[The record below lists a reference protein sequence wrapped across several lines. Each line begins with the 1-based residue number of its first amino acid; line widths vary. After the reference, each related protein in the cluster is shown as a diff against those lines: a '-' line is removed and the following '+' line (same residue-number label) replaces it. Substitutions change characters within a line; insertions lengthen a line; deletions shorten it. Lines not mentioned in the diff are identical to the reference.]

1 MNRSNFVNLLNFQMF
16 RDDTFL
22 ARWLSGNLSDSE
34 RQEFERNPDYQAYVS
49 LINTIDTLEPPAF
62 DEEKSLQNLRKAL
75 AEKTT
80 SSRPVAYLTKLA
92 AAAAAAGLLF
102 LFIWFLLPSK
112 GIELHTN
119 STEIKKITLPD
130 GSQATMQP
138 FAEIQYAP
146 KHWPRNRQLI
156 LKGEAFFKVRKGSK
170 FTILSLGG
178 TVEVLGTSFNVITQD
193 SALAVQCFSGK
204 VRVIAH
210 PIKTQTRVLK
220 AGDFIQVHTPKDNP
234 LRSTATTLPILNQ
247 GESNFY
253 AASLTEVFSKIESQF
268 GVAIPN
274 KDNYQSRRFTGVF
287 RNGDLEMAIRM
298 VCIPMELTYEIND
311 KLVLISDH

>member
-1 MNRSNFVNLLNFQMF
+1 MF

-34 RQEFERNPDYQAYVS
+34 RQEFEGNPDYQAYVS
-49 LINTIDTLEPPAF
+49 LKNTIDTLEPPAF

-80 SSRPVAYLTKLA
+80 SSRPVAYLPKLA
-92 AAAAAAGLLF
+92 AAAAGMLF

-112 GIELHTN
+112 GIDLHTN

-138 FAEIQYAP
+138 SAEIQYTP
-146 KHWPRNRQLI
+146 KRWRRNRQLT
-156 LKGEAFFKVRKGSK
+156 LKGEAFFKVRAGSK
-170 FTILSLGG
+170 FTIQVLGSKI
-178 TVEVLGTSFNVITQD
+178 EVLGTSFNVITQD

-210 PIKTQTRVLK
+210 PVKTQAFVLE
-220 AGDFIQVHTPKDNP
+220 AGDFVQIHTPKDKP
-234 LRSTATTLPILNQ
+234 LRSTATSLPILTQ

-253 AASLTEVFSKIESQF
+253 AASLTEVFTKIESQF
-268 GVAIPN
+268 KVTIPN
-274 KDNYQSRRFTGVF
+274 KENFRSRRFTGVF

-298 VCIPMELTYEIND
+298 VCIPMELTYEIKD
-311 KLVLISDH
+311 KRVLISEN

>member
-1 MNRSNFVNLLNFQMF
+1 MF

-34 RQEFERNPDYQAYVS
+34 RQEFEENPDYPAYVS
-49 LINTIDTLEPPAF
+49 LINTIDTIEPPAF

-80 SSRPVAYLTKLA
+80 SSRPTAYLPKLA
-92 AAAAAAGLLF
+92 VAAAVAGLLF

-112 GIELHTN
+112 GIDLHTN

-138 FAEIQYAP
+138 SAEIQYAP
-146 KHWPRNRQLI
+146 KRWPRNRQLT

-178 TVEVLGTSFNVITQD
+178 KVQVLGTSFNVITQD

-210 PIKTQTRVLK
+210 PIKTQTLVLD
-220 AGDFIQVHTPKDNP
+220 AGDFIQIHTPKDKR
-234 LRSTATTLPILNQ
+234 LRSTATTLPIINQ

-253 AASLTEVFSKIESQF
+253 AASLTEVFGKIESQF
-268 GVAIPN
+268 GVVIPN

>member
-1 MNRSNFVNLLNFQMF
+1 MF

-34 RQEFERNPDYQAYVS
+34 RQEFEGNPEHQAYVS
-49 LINTIDTLEPPAF
+49 LINTIDTIESPAF

-80 SSRPVAYLTKLA
+80 SSRPVTYLPKLA

-112 GIELHTN
+112 GIDLHTN
-119 STEIKKITLPD
+119 STQIKKITLPD
-130 GSQATMQP
+130 GSQATLQP
-138 FAEIQYAP
+138 SAEIRYVP

-156 LKGEAFFKVRKGSK
+156 LKGEAFFKVNHGSK
-170 FTILSLGG
+170 FTIQSLGG
-178 TVEVLGTSFNVITQD
+178 KVEVLGTSFNVITQD

-204 VRVIAH
+204 VRVIGD
-210 PIKTQTRVLK
+210 PVKTQAFVLE
-220 AGDFIQVHTPKDNP
+220 AGDFVQIHTPKDKP
-234 LRSTATTLPILNQ
+234 LRSTATTLPILTQ
-247 GESNFY
+247 GESIFY
-253 AASLTEVFSKIESQF
+253 AATLTEVFTKIESQYK
-268 GVAIPN
+268 VTIPN
-274 KDNYQSRRFTGVF
+274 KENFRSRRFTGVF
-287 RNGDLEMAIRM
+287 RNDDLEMALRM
-298 VCIPMELTYEIND
+298 VCIPMELTYEIKD

>member
-1 MNRSNFVNLLNFQMF
+1 MF

-34 RQEFERNPDYQAYVS
+34 RQEFEGNPEHQAYVS
-49 LINTIDTLEPPAF
+49 LMNTIDKLEQPAF

-80 SSRPVAYLTKLA
+80 SSRPVTYLPKLA

-204 VRVIAH
+204 VRVIAY

-220 AGDFIQVHTPKDNP
+220 AGDFIQVHTPKDKP
-234 LRSTATTLPILNQ
+234 LRSTATTLPIITQ